1 MVLLCSRLS
10 AGGGCRRGARTA
22 AGSKEKRKEA
32 AVEERGKKSGVE
44 ASVISTGSGPRE
56 TDKTERQAEAA
67 KRQGE
72 PTRAGEMEK
81 AAQWSGFGNIH
92 STER

>member
-1 MVLLCSRLS
+1 MVIP
-10 AGGGCRRGARTA
+10 A
-22 AGSKEKRKEA
+22 
-32 AVEERGKKSGVE
+32 
-44 ASVISTGSGPRE
+44 GSGPRE

-72 PTRAGEMEK
+72 PTRAGEMDK

-92 STER
+92 STAR